1 MRLRR
6 LHKQI
11 TGWLGRKF
19 RRNQTRSGPRRGP
32 RIHVI
37 LLDGTMSSL
46 REGQETNVGLI
57 YKLLCDSP
65 GDLSIYYEPG
75 VQFPD
80 WRAAWAVITG
90 KGINRQIRRAYGYLA
105 SRYRPGDKIFLFG
118 YSRGAYA
125 VRSLAGMIDRV
136 GLLNARNAVERN
148 ITLAYRHYETAPDS
162 EAARAFRAAY
172 CHDSADIE
180 MIGAFDTVK
189 ALGLRL
195 PIVWRL
201 SETRHAFHN
210 HHLGPAILHGYHAL
224 AYDEMRSA
232 YAPVLWDVPEG
243 WTGRIEQVWFR
254 GNHGDVG
261 GQIGGCDA
269 ARPLANI
276 PLTWILSKAE
286 SCGLPLEPDWRDA
299 YPTDVNAPSV
309 GTWVGW
315 SKLFLIRAPRKK
327 LKDGSERV
335 HETLQTHIEGRSRP
349 LNRLMQFPRNVGQ
362 VLRRRAG

>member
-46 REGQETNVGLI
+46 REGHETNVGLI

-80 WRAAWAVITG
+80 WRAAWAVVTG

-118 YSRGAYA
+118 YSRGGYA
-125 VRSLAGMIDRV
+125 VRSLAGMIDRM
-136 GLLNARNAVERN
+136 GLLTARHAVERN
-148 ITLAYRHYETAPDS
+148 ITLAYRHYECAPDS
-162 EAARAFRAAY
+162 DAAQAFRKAY
-172 CHDSADIE
+172 CHDDTHIE
-180 MIGAFDTVK
+180 MVGVFDTVK
-189 ALGLRL
+189 ALGVRL

-210 HHLGPAILHGYHAL
+210 HHLGHAVRHGFHAL

-243 WTGRIEQVWFR
+243 WNGRIEQMWFR

-261 GQIGGCDA
+261 GQIGGISE
-269 ARPLANI
+269 ARPLSNI
-276 PLTWILSKAE
+276 PLVWMLDKAE
-286 SCGLPLEPDWRDA
+286 SCGLSMRPNWREN
-299 YPTDVNAPSV
+299 YPTDINAPSI

-315 SKLFLIRAPRKK
+315 SKLFLLRAPRRKMR
-327 LKDGSERV
+327 DGSERL
-335 HETLQTHIEGRSRP
+335 HETLQSHLESRSRKFA
-349 LNRLMQFPRNVGQ
+349 RLLEATRNASHAWRKRHG
-362 VLRRRAG
+362 